1 MATKPLATTLKIF
14 TGKNDFRKL
23 FITKVMTI

>member
-1 MATKPLATTLKIF
+1 MATKPLATTLKILQE
-14 TGKNDFRKL
+14 KNDFRKL